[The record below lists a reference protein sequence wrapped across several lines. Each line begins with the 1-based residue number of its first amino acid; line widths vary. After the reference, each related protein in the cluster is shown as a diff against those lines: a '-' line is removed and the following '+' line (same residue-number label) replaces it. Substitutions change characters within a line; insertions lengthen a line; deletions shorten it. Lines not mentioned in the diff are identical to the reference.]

1 MLIWRSLIKLINLYN
16 DVWHLIQE
24 KKKMEKSNK
33 TPKKMSLTVLQE
45 KNTNQNS
52 KTGFITV

>member
-16 DVWHLIQE
+16 DVWHLIRE

-33 TPKKMSLTVLQE
+33 TPEKMSLTVLQE